1 MELASG
7 EIGIVVAHGQRAN
20 LPPVAAMVSASDNVN
35 VEPVLRETRDRRF
48 AVKAAVPP
56 SGSLCTS
63 SGMMCLALGRRQPL
77 GRGPAAARALN
88 SRAPADDGAVMRVA
102 DHRRV
107 SVMARHAAR
116 RPTVAASLP

>member
-1 MELASG
+1 VELASG

-56 SGSLCTS
+56 QRITVHFQRDDVS
-63 SGMMCLALGRRQPL
+63 SP
-77 GRGPAAARALN
+77 GP
-88 SRAPADDGAVMRVA
+88 
-102 DHRRV
+102 
-107 SVMARHAAR
+107 
-116 RPTVAASLP
+116 